1 MFFGKKIIFMHILPF
16 LRHNKNFNNTATS
29 VVIAIIAI
37 LAGMLLPALSAARES
52 ARNTSCIN
60 LLNQIGKASI
70 MFSNNNAGKLP
81 GKATSDKVIS
91 STNDAKGKF
100 SELSKRTSAD
110 DTAPMRLLNGGY
122 LTGKRVTN
130 NAQLED
136 CYKQYFKCPSN
147 MEEDFKDNAPEEI
160 SYYWCVLE
168 LKNENSNKVNYAAR
182 QIVGRDDPNFAIWS
196 DFPTYGTKQ
205 GNHTSVTN
213 ILYLGGNVKSKE
225 IKDDKLIYF
234 DEVHESVYD
243 GK

>member
-1 MFFGKKIIFMHILPF
+1 
-16 LRHNKNFNNTATS
+16 
-29 VVIAIIAI
+29 
-37 LAGMLLPALSAARES
+37 
-52 ARNTSCIN
+52 
-60 LLNQIGKASI
+60 
-70 MFSNNNAGKLP
+70 
-81 GKATSDKVIS
+81 
-91 STNDAKGKF
+91 
-100 SELSKRTSAD
+100 
-110 DTAPMRLLNGGY
+110 MRLLNGGY

-136 CYKQYFKCPSN
+136 CYKKYFKCPSN
-147 MEEDFKDNAPEEI
+147 MGEDFKDDAPEKI

-168 LKNENSNKVNYAAR
+168 LKKEDSTEVNHAAR

-213 ILYLGGNVKSKE
+213 ILYLAGYVKNKE